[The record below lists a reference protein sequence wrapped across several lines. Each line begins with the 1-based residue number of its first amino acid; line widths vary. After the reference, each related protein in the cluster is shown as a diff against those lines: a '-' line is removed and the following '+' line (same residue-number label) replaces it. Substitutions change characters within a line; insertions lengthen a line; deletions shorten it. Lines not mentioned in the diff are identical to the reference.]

1 MGQGKSLEISDYARR
16 RMSARGLSDS
26 HIWFCMFHH
35 QTTYRVGRETVWVC
49 VLPDGRN
56 IKVRVE
62 DVNANPII
70 VKEAFTYL

>member
-1 MGQGKSLEISDYARR
+1 MGQDKSLEISDYARS
-16 RMSARGLSDS
+16 RMFARGLSDS

-35 QTTYRVGRETVWVC
+35 QRTYKVGQEAVWVC

-62 DVNANPII
+62 DAKANPVI
-70 VKEAFTYL
+70 VKDAFTYL

>member
-1 MGQGKSLEISDYARR
+1 MGQGKDLAISDYARR
-16 RMSARGLSDS
+16 RMSTRGLNES

-35 QTTYRVGRETVWVC
+35 KNTYRVGRDTVWVC

-62 DVNANPII
+62 NENTNPII
-70 VKEAFTYL
+70 VKDTFTYQ